1 MEEEVVV
8 EVVEL
13 LQVVVDREVVE
24 GLVRGVVATG
34 EMRVVV
40 EEGIKEV
47 EERGAVEVVD
57 TGVVEVEDIEVVVED
72 KGVVVEVVQ

>member
-1 MEEEVVV
+1 MEEEEVVLQ
-8 EVVEL
+8 L

-40 EEGIKEV
+40 EEGIKEM
-47 EERGAVEVVD
+47 EARGAVEVVD

-72 KGVVVEVVQ
+72 KGVVVEVAQ